1 MVAEAFVVHPSD
13 NRGLRPDHEV
23 ALYEQI
29 GRLIVAETDFYP
41 ISYRSDYAGVDYEAV
56 MYDGR
61 VLGRCQNRAA
71 GGHGGVLQ
79 HVGGES
85 QGTAGGG
92 GVNRVEGNVLHA

>member
-1 MVAEAFVVHPSD
+1 MVAEACVVHPSD

-56 MYDGR
+56 MYD
-61 VLGRCQNRAA
+61 A
-71 GGHGGVLQ
+71 GGCLEGVKIGPQ
-79 HVGGES
+79 ADMAAFCNMW
-85 QGTAGGG
+85 AG
-92 GVNRVEGNVLHA
+92 NLRVS